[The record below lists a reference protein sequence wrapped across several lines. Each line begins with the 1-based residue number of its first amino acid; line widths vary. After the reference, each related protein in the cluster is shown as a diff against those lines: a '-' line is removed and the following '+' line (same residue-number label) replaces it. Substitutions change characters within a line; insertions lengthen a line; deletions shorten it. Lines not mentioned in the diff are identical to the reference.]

1 MLPGG
6 GQVKRVIGRILDVAV
21 SAVPNRIA
29 VTLDDEALT
38 FRECDRRAN
47 RAANALQSLGV
58 TRGQRLMF
66 WSDISLTNL
75 DIYIGTLRL
84 GATFVPLNPDFS
96 EDEARDMIE
105 YVRPHTL
112 VVDQRHVPVA
122 EGLAR
127 AAKVPLA
134 VVDVHGVDVREGKVP
149 GVDLDARM
157 KLAADTPTPSAHVE
171 DEDIEAMFLTS
182 GSTGKPKAV
191 MVSHRASWLRA
202 TYVATTNSTAC
213 GGRGEVCMFPLYHF
227 AGWTFLLGSWA
238 RLRAIHLT
246 RRTDA
251 DTLLNLIE
259 RWEAGSIYCIPAV
272 WERILACNTPHRT
285 GSLLFAS
292 TGTSRV
298 EPDLIERIFA
308 RFPGTRTSI
317 NYGSTEFG
325 RGLSLDHA
333 DVFRKP
339 FSVGLP
345 PPGAEVS
352 IIDGEVCLRGE
363 TMMSGYYELPEQ
375 TADVWKNGWYHSG
388 DLGERDDEG
397 YFWITGRRREIIRSG
412 GETIAPE
419 EVELALASF
428 PGVRDVAVVGL
439 PDSSWG
445 EVICAVV
452 VLEQGCKAPEV
463 EDLRRHVSAL
473 AGFKH
478 PRKVVVADSIPR
490 TAAMDKPQRARI
502 RDSILGLG

>member
-1 MLPGG
+1 MLQGG
-6 GQVKRVIGRILDVAV
+6 GTAKRVIGRILDVAV

-29 VTLDDEALT
+29 ATLGDEALT

-58 TRGQRLMF
+58 ARGQRLMF

-84 GATFVPLNPDFS
+84 GATYVPLNPDFS
-96 EDEARDMIE
+96 EEEARDMIA
-105 YVRPHTL
+105 YVRPHLL

-127 AAKVPLA
+127 EAKVPLA
-134 VVDVHGVDVREGKVP
+134 VIDVRGTVP

-157 KLAADTPTPSAHVE
+157 KLAADTPPPGAHVE

-202 TYVATTNSTAC
+202 TYVNATNSIAC
-213 GGRGEVCMFPLYHF
+213 GGAGEVCMFPLYHF
-227 AGWTFLLGSWA
+227 AGWTFLLASWA
-238 RLRAIHLT
+238 HYRAIHLT
-246 RRTDA
+246 YRTDA
-251 DTLLNLIE
+251 DTLLGLVE
-259 RWEAGSIYCIPAV
+259 RRGASSIYCIPAV
-272 WERILACNTPHRT
+272 WERILACKNTYRT

-298 EPDLIERIFA
+298 EPDLLERVLA
-308 RFPGTRTSI
+308 RFPGVRTSV

-325 RGLSLDHA
+325 RGLSLDHS
-333 DVFRKP
+333 DLFRKP
-339 FSVGLP
+339 YSVGLP
-345 PPGAEVS
+345 QPGAEAC

-363 TMMSGYYELPEQ
+363 TLMSGYYELPQQ
-375 TADVWKNGWYHSG
+375 TADVWQDGWYRSG
-388 DLGERDDEG
+388 DLGEQDDEG

-428 PGVRDVAVVGL
+428 PGVREVAVVGL
-439 PDSSWG
+439 PDTSWG
-445 EVICAVV
+445 EVICAVL
-452 VLEQGCKAPEV
+452 VLEQGCKTPEV
-463 EDLRRHVSAL
+463 EELRRHVSTL
-473 AGFKH
+473 AAFKH
-478 PRKVVVADSIPR
+478 PRKVVVFDSIPR

-502 RDSILGLG
+502 RDTILGLG